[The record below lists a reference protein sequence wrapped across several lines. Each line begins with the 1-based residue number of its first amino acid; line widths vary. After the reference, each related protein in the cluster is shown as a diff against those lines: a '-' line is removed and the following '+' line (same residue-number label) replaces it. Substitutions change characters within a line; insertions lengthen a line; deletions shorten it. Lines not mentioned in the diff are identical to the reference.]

1 MEWVLHMLQETRRKY
16 HPLPKQEHLPTPL
29 PLSRNVEPLGS
40 VLCIS
45 ATIGPIAQSLPSAS
59 LQAELLSTNSG
70 PDFLE
75 GQWGTK
81 KEKRDICFISGQSR
95 RCDINTESLS
105 F

>member
-1 MEWVLHMLQETRRKY
+1 MLRFMGSQRVGHDCRLPLEWTEFFTCSETRRKY

-29 PLSRNVEPLGS
+29 LLSRNVEPLGS

-70 PDFLE
+70 PDVL
-75 GQWGTK
+75 
-81 KEKRDICFISGQSR
+81 
-95 RCDINTESLS
+95 
-105 F
+105 